1 MLEISALPPETGKG
15 QFLISVLYTHPSSL
29 HPSIHPLIHLTLN
42 TLSLFSPMKGQY
54 ASGQLNGYQLWS
66 NAVVLTPKNG
76 WVAIG
81 TRSFES
87 NQFDNIAIVAK
98 G

>member
-15 QFLISVLYTHPSSL
+15 HRVAHFIFVFYTHPSVRPPNIEL
-29 HPSIHPLIHLTLN
+29 Y
-42 TLSLFSPMKGQY
+42 LSSPPTKGQY
-54 ASGQLNGYQLWS
+54 ASGQLNGYQLWG